1 MLAMHDA
8 PSPATFTA
16 SAAAP
21 LRSWRLKRGE
31 RIVLA
36 VVLAALVVFG
46 FVHERRTALRNQ
58 PMTDLGVFACAA
70 WAVASDANLYAI
82 SDWHGW
88 HYHYPPLMAILM
100 RPFAH
105 PLPEPFPELSPG
117 VARTAANT
125 PWGYNLTG
133 VSSQYCPLGARNA
146 RFFWIVAGWYL
157 LSVALLLLSLHTLAC
172 GLEGAPLSDGPP
184 EEAVVRR
191 RWWLRRLLPM
201 LIVVTSIGSEL
212 SRGQVDLTLLAAIS
226 FALYFA
232 VRGRPWVAGI
242 CLVFPACVKLFPALL
257 GFWPLWRRRWT
268 MIGGMMAGALLGL
281 VAIPARTVALYRD
294 WVNVLLLPGLGAGND
309 ASRAAELTG
318 MNSTDNQSLLA
329 FIHNWSH
336 RGMTLEARR
345 QPASAAAR
353 AAAALAGLAM
363 LAAACWAAR
372 WRRNEN
378 TRSAYGFAGMLT
390 GIMLLMSPVTH
401 SFYLVLLIPLLMALV
416 DSGLDV
422 RITPRHRCALAT
434 ILGLFWIVDLI
445 IRLVPKNG
453 VVPTLGLPT
462 LTVLMLLTAGA
473 WMLHGDTKGSDA

>member
-1 MLAMHDA
+1 M
-8 PSPATFTA
+8 
-16 SAAAP
+16 
-21 LRSWRLKRGE
+21 
-31 RIVLA
+31 LA
-36 VVLAALVVFG
+36 VVLAALVIFG
-46 FVHERRTALRNQ
+46 FVLERRTALRNQ

-70 WAVASDANLYAI
+70 GAVASDANLYAI

-105 PLPEPFPELSPG
+105 PLPEPLPEISPG
-117 VARTAANT
+117 AARTAANT

-172 GLEGAPLSDGPP
+172 GLEGARLSDGPP
-184 EEAVVRR
+184 EDAVLRR

-212 SRGQVDLTLLAAIS
+212 SRGQVDLTLLAAIA

-232 VRGRPWVAGI
+232 VRGRPWVAGL

-257 GFWPLWRRRWT
+257 GFWPLWRRRWA
-268 MIGGMMAGALLGL
+268 MIGGMLAGALLGL
-281 VAIPARTVALYRD
+281 IAIPALVCGPTRTVALYRD
-294 WVNVLLLPGLGAGND
+294 WVNVLLLPGLGAGSD

-336 RGMTLEARR
+336 RGLTLEARR

-363 LAAACWAAR
+363 LAAACWAAG
-372 WRRNEN
+372 RRRTEN
-378 TRSAYGFAGMLT
+378 RRAAYGFAGMLT

-416 DSGLDV
+416 DSGLDAG
-422 RITPRHRCALAT
+422 ITPRRRLTLAT
-434 ILGLFWIVDLI
+434 ILGLFWVVDLI

-473 WMLHGDTKGSDA
+473 WMLHNDTRGSDA